1 MIADIIKQIK
11 EIGNREDVKSSF
23 NEIIEPC
30 LTYANKKI
38 ESIVFFF
45 QVIAI
50 LIVCQILA
58 TLFLIINEI
67 RRNAI

>member
-11 EIGNREDVKSSF
+11 AIGNQEEVKSAV

-30 LTYANKKI
+30 MKYANQKI
-38 ESIVFFF
+38 SSVVFFF

-67 RRNAI
+67 RRNSA

>member
-23 NEIIEPC
+23 NEILEPC

>member
-11 EIGNREDVKSSF
+11 AIGNQEEVKSAI
-23 NEIIEPC
+23 NEVIEPC
-30 LTYANKKI
+30 IKYANKKI
-38 ESIVFFF
+38 EAVVFFF

-50 LIVCQILA
+50 LVICQILA

-67 RRNAI
+67 RRGSA

>member
-1 MIADIIKQIK
+1 MIADIIKQLK

-23 NEIIEPC
+23 NEILEPC
-30 LTYANKKI
+30 LTYANKKV
-38 ESIVFFF
+38 ESVLFFF

-67 RRNAI
+67 RRNTT

>member
-11 EIGNREDVKSSF
+11 AIGNQEEVKSAM

-30 LTYANKKI
+30 MKYANQKI
-38 ESIVFFF
+38 ESVVFFF

-50 LIVCQILA
+50 LIVCQIMA

-67 RRNAI
+67 RRNTR